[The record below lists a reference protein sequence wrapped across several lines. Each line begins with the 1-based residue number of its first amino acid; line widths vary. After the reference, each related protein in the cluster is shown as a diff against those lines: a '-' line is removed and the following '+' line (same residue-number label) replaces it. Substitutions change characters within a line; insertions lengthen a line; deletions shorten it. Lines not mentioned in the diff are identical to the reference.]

1 MHQSL
6 PPLLFAHFHG
16 TFWILFMLLL
26 SLLQAGRLISSQL
39 GASTGGEV
47 AGRILYATAMAL
59 ETHQVVDTTGAGDAF
74 IGAILYG
81 KCDHQQKEKGV

>member
-1 MHQSL
+1 MLYASVSSSPFVHRCHDCFEFS
-6 PPLLFAHFHG
+6 
-16 TFWILFMLLL
+16 FMLL

-39 GASTGGEV
+39 GPSAGGEV

-81 KCDHQQKEKGV
+81 ECNHQRK

>member
-1 MHQSL
+1 MHQ
-6 PPLLFAHFHG
+6 PLLFRITTVSDF
-16 TFWILFMLLL
+16 FCMLLF
-26 SLLQAGRLISSQL
+26 SSLQAGRLISSQL
-39 GASTGGEV
+39 GTSAGGEV

-81 KCDHQQKEKGV
+81 KCDHTSKKNGV